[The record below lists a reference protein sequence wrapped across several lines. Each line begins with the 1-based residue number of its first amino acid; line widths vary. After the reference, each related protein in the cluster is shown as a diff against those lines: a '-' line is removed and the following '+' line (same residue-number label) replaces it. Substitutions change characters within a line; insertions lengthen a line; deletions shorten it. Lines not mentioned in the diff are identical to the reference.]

1 MKRPRSRSF
10 AAAAILLALAALASC
25 ATIKVNPIPE
35 PLPTAKLRVY
45 VAGFTLGPNTL
56 RWNYTHDKWVVYQ
69 KAAVEKI
76 LVESGM
82 YEVVNARDIK
92 ETLGE
97 QDISYAAMAGDN
109 WALAREIG
117 QAMHA
122 DYVQIVTRDQRSVAG
137 VWTYFF
143 STELVNVESS
153 RSFKVWFSL
162 DDPKYITS
170 ENIAKMNRE
179 NHREMFKQA
188 KSDMLSVAIRKGRS
202 FAPAADSSVRK
213 PLEVPSAAVKEP
225 SSAKVKTEPAPA
237 IAVREPKKP
246 AERETVP
253 DGGIRPATTPTGGS
267 SAGTI
272 LVVYDMEAP
281 DQYRTVAL
289 IVSEALREELFRL
302 KRYVLVSRENL
313 QKVLEEMALQQSGLV
328 DERLAVK
335 AGRGLAANQIITGQ
349 IGLLGK
355 TFVIQAKRIDV
366 ESLATVGLASA
377 KFTIGQEDEVL
388 NMLPDLAK
396 GIAGLK

>member
-1 MKRPRSRSF
+1 MKHTHSRS
-10 AAAAILLALAALASC
+10 LAAVAIVLVGNMLAAC
-25 ATIKVNPIPE
+25 ATVKVNPLPE
-35 PLPTAKLRVY
+35 PPPTSKLRVY

-56 RWNYTHDKWVVYQ
+56 RWSYTHDKWVVYQ

-76 LVESGM
+76 LIESGM

-92 ETLGE
+92 ETLRE

-117 QAMHA
+117 RAMHA

-162 DDPKYITS
+162 DDPKYITN

-213 PLEVPSAAVKEP
+213 PPEVPSAAVKEP
-225 SSAKVKTEPAPA
+225 SSAMVRTEPAPVV
-237 IAVREPKKP
+237 AVGEPKKP
-246 AERETVP
+246 AERE